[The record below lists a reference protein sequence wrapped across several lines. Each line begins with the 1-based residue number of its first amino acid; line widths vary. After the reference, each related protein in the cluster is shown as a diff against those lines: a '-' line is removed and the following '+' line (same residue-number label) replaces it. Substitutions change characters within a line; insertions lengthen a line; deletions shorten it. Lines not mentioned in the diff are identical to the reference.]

1 MKKFDGI
8 LFASDLDGTLLRKD
22 KSVSAENLR
31 AIEYFKSEGG
41 IFTFVTGRIPPA
53 TKHIFDVVETNAPCG
68 CANGGC
74 IYDYRSDK
82 LLWTMDISPS
92 VMELV
97 EYVEEN
103 IPFVGIEICMFDK
116 IYFYRKNSSTENHRL
131 NEKLPDLSCHFSDIN
146 EPVSKILFADDDEE
160 HLDTLAR
167 ELSAHPAAKNFD
179 FIRSDKEYYEI
190 LPKGVSKGLLIE
202 KIAEIMGIDMKK
214 CIAIGDNENDIS
226 MIKRAG
232 LGIAVSNATEALK
245 KAADITTVSK
255 EENDV
260 ARVIEMLDKGIIK
273 LQGD

>member
-22 KSVSAENLR
+22 KSVSTENLR

-41 IFTFVTGRIPPA
+41 VFTFVTGRIPPA
-53 TKHIFDVVETNAPCG
+53 TRHIFDVVETNAPCG

-103 IPFVGIEICMFDK
+103 IPSVGIEICMFDK
-116 IYFYRKNSSTENHRL
+116 IYFYRKNSSTETHRL
-131 NEKLPDLSCHFSDIN
+131 NEKLPDLSCRYSDIK
-146 EPVSKILFADDDEE
+146 EPVSKILFADEDEKM
-160 HLDTLAR
+160 LDILAEKLKR
-167 ELSAHPAAKNFD
+167 HPAAKNFD

-190 LPKGVSKGLLIE
+190 LPKGVSKGLLVE
-202 KIAEIMGIDMKK
+202 KIAEIMGIDMKR

-232 LGIAVSNATEALK
+232 LGIAVSNATETLK
-245 KAADITTVSK
+245 ASADLVTVSN
-255 EENDV
+255 EENAV
-260 ARVIEMLDKGIIK
+260 AKVIEMLDMGTIN
-273 LQGD
+273 L